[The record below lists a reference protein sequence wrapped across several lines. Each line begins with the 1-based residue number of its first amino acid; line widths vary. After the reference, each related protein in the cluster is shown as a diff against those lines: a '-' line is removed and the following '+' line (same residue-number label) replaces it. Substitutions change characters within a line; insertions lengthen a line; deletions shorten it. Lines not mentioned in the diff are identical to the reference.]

1 MAASSSAC
9 EASAPVCHEPSACVE
24 ATTSVKPGSVRGGA
38 PSAGIEPAADPPES
52 IETAVD
58 KLLMLSARADGARR
72 PQGDVACM
80 PLAASASRTR
90 GSAAAVRRQDPA
102 AE

>member
-1 MAASSSAC
+1 MLVSRSYNQHSQPIVSSSSHQRLRAR
-9 EASAPVCHEPSACVE
+9 
-24 ATTSVKPGSVRGGA
+24 VRDGA